1 MTEIGSMRSPI
12 KMLIELRGRA
22 AIAER
27 QASNKKHANGRMK
40 EGAVEAEILDW
51 TESLTECGRGQRA
64 DYRWQHENRVAALP
78 QSGLIDRYRS
88 RAGGWVKICRCEAV
102 RKICG

>member
-1 MTEIGSMRSPI
+1 MTEIGSMPSPI
-12 KMLIELRGRA
+12 KMLIELTVRP

-27 QASNKKHANGRMK
+27 QASNKKHVNGRMK

-51 TESLTECGRGQRA
+51 TESLTECGRGR
-64 DYRWQHENRVAALP
+64 
-78 QSGLIDRYRS
+78 GLIDRYRS
-88 RAGGWVKICRCEAV
+88 RAGGWVKVCRCEAV